1 MCIMICGTYQV
12 FFRFYLRKQGIL
24 ITDSL
29 VRLDQTILDLHLAE
43 TLPKAQALIMAG
55 AVLVNDTPQT
65 KAGFKVPS
73 GATVRLK
80 AAAAADHGWV
90 SRGALK
96 LLRGI
101 EAFSPMVQGAVCLD
115 IGASTG
121 GFTEVLLSK
130 GARRVYAV
138 DVGYGQLDWK
148 LRSDARVVVLEK
160 TNARNLDAALIPEPI
175 DGLVC
180 DASFISLTAVL
191 PVPMGF
197 VKPGGWL
204 LTLIKPQFEAD
215 YADITKGGIVRDAAV
230 QQEVVDRISVW
241 IGEQPGWTLDGV
253 VDSPITGQDGNRE
266 FLLFAHKNNV

>member
-1 MCIMICGTYQV
+1 M
-12 FFRFYLRKQGIL
+12 
-24 ITDSL
+24 
-29 VRLDQTILDLHLAE
+29 RLDQTILDLHLAE

-55 AVLVNDTPQT
+55 SVLVNDVPQT
-65 KAGFKVPS
+65 KAGFTVPA
-73 GATVRLK
+73 GASVRLK

-101 EAFSPMVQGAVCLD
+101 EAFSPVVQGAVCLD

-130 GARRVYAV
+130 GAVRVYAV

-148 LRSDARVVVLEK
+148 LRSDARVVVFEK
-160 TNARNLDAALIPEPI
+160 TNARNLTAAQIPEPI

-180 DASFISLTAVL
+180 DASFISLTKVL

-197 VKPGGWL
+197 VRPGGWL
-204 LTLIKPQFEAD
+204 LTLIKPQFEAA

-230 QQEVVDRISVW
+230 QQDVVETIAAWVS
-241 IGEQPGWTLDGV
+241 EQPDWTLSGV
-253 VDSPITGQDGNRE
+253 VDSPITGQDGNKE
-266 FLLFAHKNNV
+266 FLLFAHKNNA